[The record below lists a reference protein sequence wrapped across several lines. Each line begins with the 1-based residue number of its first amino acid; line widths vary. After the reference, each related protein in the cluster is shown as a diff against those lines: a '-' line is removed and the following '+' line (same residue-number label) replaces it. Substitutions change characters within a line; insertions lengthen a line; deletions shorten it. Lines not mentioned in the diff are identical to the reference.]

1 MGLTITEKIIAR
13 HTDDG
18 RAAAGDM
25 VEARIDLAMSNDI
38 SGPLAI
44 KELERH
50 GIDRIFDPSRIAL
63 VPDHWTPSRDIKG
76 AEAGRILRE
85 FARRHR
91 IEHYYEIGEM
101 GIEHAILPEKGLIV
115 PGELIVA
122 GDSHTC
128 TYGAL
133 GAFATGMG
141 STDIAAA
148 MALGRVWLRVPESIL
163 CLFEGER
170 RPFVTGK
177 DLILWLIGCHG
188 VDGAQYK
195 ALEFRGS
202 TISGLGMDDRFTLCN
217 MGVEAGAKN
226 AIIAVDETSAAYL
239 TDRIQRPFTIEMS
252 DPDAFYEQV
261 WRFDSREIPSVV
273 AQPFSPGNVIPVRDL
288 PRTAVDQVVIGSC
301 TNGRA
306 EDLRQACQVLEGR
319 KVAAGVRLIVVPASQ
334 EVVLQAL
341 HEGIIE
347 KLVRAGAAVSTPT
360 CGPCFGG
367 HMGVLADGE
376 VCLSTTN
383 RNFRGRM
390 GSVGSKVYLGSP
402 YTAAAT
408 AVAGYI
414 CTPEEVL

>member
-1 MGLTITEKIIAR
+1 MSLTLTEKIIAR
-13 HTDDG
+13 HTESG
-18 RAAAGDM
+18 KAVAGDM
-25 VEARIDLAMSNDI
+25 VEAQIDLVMTNDV

-63 VPDHWTPSRDIKG
+63 VADHWTPSRDIRA
-76 AEAGRILRE
+76 AEASRVLRE
-85 FARRHR
+85 FARRHL
-91 IEHYYEIGEM
+91 IQHHYDVGSM
-101 GIEHAILPEKGLIV
+101 GIEHALLPEMGLV
-115 PGELIVA
+115 APGELIVA

-128 TYGAL
+128 THGAL

-148 MALGRVWLRVPESIL
+148 MALGRVWLKVPESIL
-163 CLFEGER
+163 CVFEGALG
-170 RPFVTGK
+170 PFVTGK
-177 DLILWLIGCHG
+177 DLALWLIGQHG

-195 ALEFRGS
+195 SLEFRGS
-202 TISGLGMDDRFTLCN
+202 TISALGMDDRFTLCN

-226 AIIAVDETSAAYL
+226 AIIPPDDTSTAYL
-239 TDRIQRPFTIEMS
+239 ADRVGRRYTPEES
-252 DPDAFYEQV
+252 DPDATYAQV
-261 WRFDSREIPSVV
+261 WRFDSAQLCPVV
-273 AQPFSPGNVIPVRDL
+273 AQPFSPGNVTPVRDL
-288 PRTAVDQVVIGSC
+288 PRTKVDQVIIGSC
-301 TNGRA
+301 TNGRLT
-306 EDLRQACQVLEGR
+306 DLRQAARILEGR
-319 KVAAGVRLIVVPASQ
+319 RVASDVRLIVIPASQ
-334 EVVLQAL
+334 EVTLQAL
-341 HEGIIE
+341 REGIIE
-347 KLVRAGAAVSTPT
+347 TLVSAGAAVSTPT

-390 GSVGSKVYLGSP
+390 GGVESRVYLGSP

-408 AVAGYI
+408 AVAGHI